1 MKRYRFSLLVSLL
14 ILGGL
19 LSGCMGP
26 TSVPPFEQPVVNVP
40 GDYSLVGTTNYI
52 PIASEEDPYPLFV
65 GARWLYQNA
74 AKYWSPMI
82 SSSGLLE
89 SEVVAIVQG
98 DGIESYVLRT
108 HYSNGPDQLL
118 YLHRTKKAIGLRG
131 SREISAAGSQVNF
144 SLNPG
149 LAFLEFPLKEDAT
162 WALQTGEGVGV
173 ATVYHRDVAAMESGQ
188 VLTML
193 GTYNPLFV
201 GTWRIHYSMPEI
213 SPRLYGGP
221 VQFLW
226 FADGVGVVK
235 HVLNSVDYELA
246 EFRLRDEIIVLE
258 ETNDGQTVG
267 VPNGGIVVVQLREGD
282 SWDWEFVGID
292 GSALELIDGEF
303 YDDTPR
309 VAKLTGA
316 GTRAFQLR
324 ATENGEATIWFKL
337 IDRETGL
344 SGDAV
349 QYTIR
354 VN

>member
-1 MKRYRFSLLVSLL
+1 MKRYRFSLLMSLL

-26 TSVPPFEQPVVNVP
+26 TSIPAFEPVANVP
-40 GDYSLVGTTNYI
+40 GDYSLVGTANYI
-52 PIASEEDPYPLFV
+52 PGALEEDPYPLFV

-98 DGIESYVLRT
+98 VGVQCYVLRT

-118 YLHRTKKAIGLRG
+118 YLHRTKKAVGLRS
-131 SREISAAGSQVNF
+131 SREISAAGSQTNF

-149 LAFLEFPLKEDAT
+149 LAFLELPLKEDAT

-173 ATVYHRDVAAMESGQ
+173 ATVYHREVAAMESGQ
-188 VLTML
+188 VNTML
-193 GTYNPLFV
+193 GTYTPLFT
-201 GTWRIHYSMPEI
+201 GTWRIHYAMPEI

-226 FADGVGVVK
+226 FAPGVGVVK

-246 EFRLRDEIIVLE
+246 EFRLPGEIVVLE
-258 ETNDGQTVG
+258 ESNDGQIVQA
-267 VPNGGIVVVQLREGD
+267 PNGGLVIVQLREGEG
-282 SWDWEFVGID
+282 WEWKLVDID
-292 GSALELIDGEF
+292 GSAVEYISGEF
-303 YDDTPR
+303 YEDTLR
-309 VAKLTGA
+309 ANTDA
-316 GTRAFQLR
+316 GTHSFQLR
-324 ATENGEATIWFKL
+324 AIEDGEATVWFEL
-337 IDRETGL
+337 RDRGSGVL
-344 SGDAV
+344 GDAV